1 MVNILNEKLSGVPME
16 ELHNKIF
23 KEIVTV
29 LRGYVHNYDSAIKM
43 LMVHFKFRYR
53 KRYTLE
59 EKQICFRDQSSMT
72 FKRLDLLLTMIDN
85 EAEFYDI
92 LRHKQVGIQVKIG
105 RENSSTAMED
115 CSLISATYSIGEEQ
129 LGTIAILGPTRMQY
143 SRVISLLQ
151 LFTRQFTDGLKK

>member
-1 MVNILNEKLSGVPME
+1 MKSYGVPME

-29 LRGYVHNYDSAIKM
+29 LRGYVHNYDSAIKCW
-43 LMVHFKFRYR
+43 MVHFKFRYR

-59 EKQICFRDQSSMT
+59 EKQICFRDEFHDIQKVRS
-72 FKRLDLLLTMIDN
+72 LLTMIDN

-129 LGTIAILGPTRMQY
+129 LGTIAILYPTRMQY